1 MRIKYD
7 TRLTS
12 YHTITAF
19 SLGWLLFFIICFNA
33 HLQYLLGESEKSI
46 LQSRNITITQRPTIF
61 YCELPYDDCLCSVIS
76 NQTNTSD
83 KCVSFAVLVGSRV
96 LSLISFL
103 FQIALVREIL
113 SISTDRPSAV
123 IYTLWI
129 ISLFAFIGM
138 IISIHWDSCYHAY
151 ITVILSV
158 TGTLL
163 SFLGLW
169 NALIVRAFFVASV
182 NSNKIVVVQKSEKDN
197 KEGQSWQELI

>member
-129 ISLFAFIGM
+129 ICLFAFIGM
-138 IISIHWDSCYHAY
+138 IISIHWNSCYHAY
-151 ITVILSV
+151 IILTLFG
-158 TGTLL
+158 TGELLFLL
-163 SFLGLW
+163 SCHNVIIG
-169 NALIVRAFFVASV
+169 NDRDRSI
-182 NSNKIVVVQKSEKDN
+182 SNRNQVIIPHRSETTN
-197 KEGQSWQELI
+197 NESRSLLELL